1 MPDHN
6 LAEATPGI
14 HSRLLSD
21 VQDQNLELP
30 TLPESNARIETI
42 TAGEAVN
49 LREFSQVVAQDPG
62 LACKLLHIANSAH
75 HSVSQPVGSINLAIK
90 QLGLRYASELAAGLS
105 NQLVFQPTNE
115 MIERRYRMAVA
126 DSTYVAAA
134 AAVLA
139 RNYTE
144 MSAERARLAGLFHN
158 IGAFPILAKAEYE
171 NFTDTFALQDI
182 VETVQI
188 VLSAAILKRWNFPK
202 DIVDIPTRLKAYAR
216 SGSEL
221 ELVDL
226 VVAGSAL
233 NTFFNH
239 EEVAR
244 SKDSVAGDPA
254 TRSAVMPQSLSL
266 LIYEIAGFDPLSNT
280 AQVQLLREEIAREQH
295 ADERQVI
302 QFRQY

>member
-1 MPDHN
+1 MPDQN

-30 TLPESNARIETI
+30 TLPESNARIEAI
-42 TAGEAVN
+42 TSGEAVN
-49 LREFSQVVAQDPG
+49 LLEFSQVVAQDPG
-62 LACKLLHIANSAH
+62 LACKLLHIANSSH
-75 HSVSQPVGSINLAIK
+75 HSVSRPVGSINVAIK

-105 NQLVFQPTNE
+105 NQLVFQPTSE

-144 MSAERARLAGLFHN
+144 ISPERARLAGLFHN

-188 VLSAAILKRWNFPK
+188 VLSSAILKRWNFPK
-202 DIVDIPTRLKAYAR
+202 DIVDIPTRLKNYAR
-216 SGSEL
+216 SSSEL

-226 VVAGSAL
+226 VVAGTAL
-233 NTFFNH
+233 NSFFNH
-239 EEVAR
+239 EEASRGKR
-244 SKDSVAGDPA
+244 SKDNESAA
-254 TRSAVMPQSLSL
+254 RAAVMPQSLSL
-266 LIYEIAGFDPLSNT
+266 LIYEIAGFDPLSNA
-280 AQVQLLREEIAREQH
+280 AQVQLLREEISREQQTE
-295 ADERQVI
+295 ERQVI
-302 QFRQY
+302 PFPTE